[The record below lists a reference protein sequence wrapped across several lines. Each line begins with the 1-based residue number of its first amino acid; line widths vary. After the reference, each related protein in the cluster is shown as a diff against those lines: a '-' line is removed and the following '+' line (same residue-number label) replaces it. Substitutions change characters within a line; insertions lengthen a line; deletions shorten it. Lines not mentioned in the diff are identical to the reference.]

1 MEPEVGN
8 VVARN
13 ADFFL
18 KFGGSIALL
27 WAFLR
32 WLLLPMVKAGLR
44 ELLQVE
50 LAELRELAGRIARS
64 DGRFS
69 TLSRDLY
76 DVECDVEEL
85 FLAVKEN
92 RELMG
97 DVITALDATIGME
110 RRKKGDA
117 SEMRRL
123 PEIEPRKRRKPH
135 RFMLDEVNARQYRE
149 LHPDDRG
156 EGPL

>member
-8 VVARN
+8 MLGRN

-32 WLLLPMVKAGLR
+32 WLLLPMVKVGLR
-44 ELLQVE
+44 ELLEVE
-50 LAELRELAGRIARS
+50 LKELRELASRTTKT

-76 DVECDVEEL
+76 DAECDIAEIFVAL
-85 FLAVKEN
+85 REN
-92 RELMG
+92 RDLAN
-97 DVITALDATIGME
+97 DILTAVDAVIGVE

-117 SEMRRL
+117 ADLRKL
-123 PEIEPRKRRKPH
+123 PDLEFHVRRKPH
-135 RFMLDEVNARQYRE
+135 RFMLDEVNARTYKE
-149 LHPDDRG
+149 LHPDDKG
-156 EGPL
+156 EGFQ